1 MPRLKKRNLHLAS
14 IAPLGGMAKHFK
26 SILPMEPEEGAEA
39 FLDFSDEEREN
50 NSQWEVDES
59 GDSDASS
66 SDDDEP
72 RV

>member
-14 IAPLGGMAKHFK
+14 IAPLGGMAKRLK
-26 SILPMEPEEGAEA
+26 SIMEPEE
-39 FLDFSDEEREN
+39 DFSDEEPEN
-50 NSQWEVDES
+50 DGQWEVDES

-66 SDDDEP
+66 NSDGDEP